1 MSRRAIVVVVLAV
14 VHYLTTVAVVLRN
27 FGIVMRDFDNGGQPQ
42 VTLADRVFEL
52 LQPVLFFPLVAPL
65 GDLWPRM
72 IRTGAFPLQHVPFI
86 ANAMLWAFTIVA
98 VFRLWRGRAG

>member
-14 VHYLTTVAVVLRN
+14 VHYLTTVA
-27 FGIVMRDFDNGGQPQ
+27 
-42 VTLADRVFEL
+42 LADRVFEL

-65 GDLWPRM
+65 GDMWPRM